1 MGDSKP
7 KPGAE
12 SEAVCRDLRAPHRP
26 RVAEVRCDGLVPG
39 STSRQRTGIE
49 RLGTPGKSF
58 DTAWQEVNKEG
69 RTHKM
74 MRLRALPAVVAVVG
88 VLLAG
93 CSSDDTASSDPTTTT
108 VDRADAADPVAD
120 EFARLEEDYAARLG
134 IYAIDTG
141 SGETVEYRADERFAY
156 ASTHKAFSAA
166 AVLQETEA
174 ADLDEVVHY
183 ESADLVGYSP
193 VTEAHVES
201 GLTLLEVIRAA
212 ITVSDNTAANLLFER
227 LGGPDAL
234 EAALRAAGDD
244 TTSVDRIEPE
254 LSDWAPGETRDT
266 STPRAMAENLEAFAL
281 GSVLDEEDRAIL
293 VDALRDNTTG
303 DELIRA
309 GVPDGWV
316 VGDKTG
322 SSTHGGRND
331 IAILERPDGA
341 PIVLAIYSNRLHPE
355 ADSDPALI
363 AAATEVALDRL
374 TG

>member
-1 MGDSKP
+1 MGSI
-7 KPGAE
+7 
-12 SEAVCRDLRAPHRP
+12 
-26 RVAEVRCDGLVPG
+26 
-39 STSRQRTGIE
+39 T
-49 RLGTPGKSF
+49 
-58 DTAWQEVNKEG
+58 
-69 RTHKM
+69 KM
-74 MRLRALPAVVAVVG
+74 RFRGVSAAVAVAG

-93 CSSDDTASSDPTTTT
+93 CSSGDTPSSDPTTT
-108 VDRADAADPVAD
+108 ADMTTTAADPAGPDPVAD
-120 EFARLEEDYAARLG
+120 ELARLEDDYAARLG
-134 IYAIDTG
+134 LYAIDTG

-166 AVLQETEA
+166 AVLQETEV
-174 ADLDEVVHY
+174 ADLDEVIHY
-183 ESADLVGYSP
+183 EAADLVGYSP

-201 GLTLLEVIRAA
+201 GLSLREVLRAA

-244 TTSVDRIEPE
+244 TTSVDRIEPG

-281 GSVLDEEDRAIL
+281 GSELDEEDRAIL

-331 IAILERPDGA
+331 IAVLEPPGGA
-341 PIVLAIYSNRLHPE
+341 PIVLAIYSNRLDPE

-374 TG
+374 TGSG

>member
-1 MGDSKP
+1 MRFRG
-7 KPGAE
+7 
-12 SEAVCRDLRAPHRP
+12 
-26 RVAEVRCDGLVPG
+26 VP
-39 STSRQRTGIE
+39 
-49 RLGTPGKSF
+49 
-58 DTAWQEVNKEG
+58 A
-69 RTHKM
+69 
-74 MRLRALPAVVAVVG
+74 AVAVAG
-88 VLLAG
+88 VVLAG
-93 CSSDDTASSDPTTTT
+93 CSSGDTPSSEPTTTSAADTTT
-108 VDRADAADPVAD
+108 VSGPDPASPDPVAD
-120 EFARLEEDYAARLG
+120 ELARLEDDYAARLG
-134 IYAIDTG
+134 VYAVDTG

-174 ADLDEVVHY
+174 ADLDEVIRYDAV
-183 ESADLVGYSP
+183 DLVGYSP

-244 TTSVDRIEPE
+244 TTSVDRIEPG

-266 STPRAMAENLEAFAL
+266 TTPRAMAENLEAFAL

-331 IAILERPDGA
+331 IAVLEPPGGA
-341 PIVLAIYSNRLHPE
+341 PIVLAIYSNRLDPE

-363 AAATEVALDRL
+363 AAATEVALVRL
-374 TG
+374 TGSG